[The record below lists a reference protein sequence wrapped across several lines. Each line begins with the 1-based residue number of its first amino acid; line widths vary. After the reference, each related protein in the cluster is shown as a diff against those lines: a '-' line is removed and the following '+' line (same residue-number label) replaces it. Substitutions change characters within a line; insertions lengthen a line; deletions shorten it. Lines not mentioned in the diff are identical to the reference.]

1 MQLTILRL
9 YLGNCR
15 PYESFKRDN
24 TILATRT
31 NGRLGNQMS
40 AFATL
45 YAGAQI
51 ARNKLRVGLNY
62 VQLQILEKAFP
73 YFKSNFNQ
81 YLMDSWYCLNPKSFD
96 WNTMGKKCTTQKLVL
111 MIQGDPNRNFS
122 FKMALFLKPYI
133 FDPMLVKSKTV

>member
-1 MQLTILRL
+1 
-9 YLGNCR
+9 
-15 PYESFKRDN
+15 
-24 TILATRT
+24 
-31 NGRLGNQMS
+31 MS

-62 VQLQILEKAFP
+62 VQFQILEKAFP

-96 WNTMGKKCTTQKLVL
+96 WNTMGKNCTTQKLVL
-111 MIQGDPNRNFS
+111 MVELSDSYFR
-122 FKMALFLKPYI
+122 
-133 FDPMLVKSKTV
+133 D